1 MKKGDPVK
9 LGIQAEQEAT
19 ARLKPIVPMLD
30 KRVEC
35 DLHEK
40 KNSYNGAQAR
50 ESWKS

>member
-1 MKKGDPVK
+1 VKEGDPVK
-9 LGIQAEQEAT
+9 LGIQAENEAT
-19 ARLKPIVPMLD
+19 ANLKPIVPMLS

-35 DLHEK
+35 DLSEK